1 MDADVF
7 EEVAQQPNVAVFT
20 IRFDGGKFIFS
31 YVLFLS
37 S

>member
-7 EEVAQQPNVAVFT
+7 EEVAQQPNTGVFT
-20 IRFDGGKFIFS
+20 IRFGDGKFVFS